1 MPSNKPEYVEKNRLH
16 LNKRAKL
23 IHHNKTAKLDYKTI
37 HAYEAEHGLDK
48 TILWVRIE
56 ALKQK
61 LDQKILEAKD

>member
-1 MPSNKPEYVEKNRLH
+1 MPSNKPEYVQKNRLY

-48 TILWVRIE
+48 TIVWVQIE
-56 ALKQK
+56 SLQK
-61 LDQKILEAKD
+61 KLAQKIKEST